1 MTTSPA
7 ELVAGVVERAQ
18 ERLARIRSIAWLDKH
33 HVYASAADVCISVEG
48 DGRVGLH
55 CSTRA
60 VAERLAERLGATERC
75 DLTDF
80 ARWTTRTAEGI
91 SVSVLGPLAVAA

>member
-1 MTTSPA
+1 MTSP
-7 ELVAGVVERAQ
+7 EPLVASVVERAH
-18 ERLARIRSIAWLDKH
+18 ERLFRVRAIAWLDKH

-91 SVSVLGPLAVAA
+91 SISVLGPLAVAA